1 MIGKLAWKNI
11 WFKPL
16 NTILSI
22 LLLTASVA
30 IITVL
35 ILVEKQFEEKYQSNL
50 DGVDLVLGAQG
61 SPLQLVLSSV
71 YQVDDPTGNISFDS
85 AKVWMKHPYVKKA
98 IPLAYGDNYVGF
110 KIVGTTPD
118 YIEKYQA
125 KIEDGKV
132 FDHNF
137 EVVVG
142 ADVAEKLNLKRGDT
156 FKGTHGS
163 AAEGEVH
170 EHGEYIIVGVLSK
183 TGKVIDNLILSN
195 IPTVWQMHHEGGH
208 EEEATAENP
217 AHGEEGHVHQENEEV
232 SENPAHGEPG
242 HIHDEHEVTSE
253 NPAHGEEGH
262 VHNEHELDMT
272 IDEPNMEITSVLIEF
287 KNKMGVFMWPNLIA
301 QNTKMQAAL
310 PTYQMNRL
318 FDMFGVGLNALK
330 YLAFGIMLI
339 SGISIFIALFNTLKE
354 RKAEFA
360 LMRVNG
366 AKRSQLLLV
375 VLYESILLCV
385 VGYLFGT
392 ILGRI
397 GIVLL
402 SKASESD
409 FKLGFNPMEIIWEK
423 EGLLFGLTLL
433 VGLIA
438 ALIPAIKAYTLNIS
452 KTLANA

>member
-71 YQVDDPTGNISFDS
+71 YQVDDPTGNISYDS
-85 AKVWMKHPYVKKA
+85 VKVWMQHPYVKKA

-125 KIEDGKV
+125 KMAEGKV
-132 FDHNF
+132 FEHNF

-142 ADVAEKLNLKRGDT
+142 ADVAEKLNLKLGDT

-170 EHGEYIIVGVLSK
+170 DHGEYIIVGIASK

-195 IPTVWQMHHEGGH
+195 IPTVWQMHHEEGH
-208 EEEATAENP
+208 EEIA
-217 AHGEEGHVHQENEEV
+217 
-232 SENPAHGEPG
+232 ENPAHGEPG
-242 HIHDEHEVTSE
+242 HVHEDEEHVHSEACNHDEHES
-253 NPAHGEEGH
+253 
-262 VHNEHELDMT
+262 DMT

-287 KNKMGVFMWPNLIA
+287 KNKMGVFMWPNIIA

-366 AKRSQLLLV
+366 AKKHQLLLV
-375 VLYESILLCV
+375 VLLESILLCI

-392 ILGRI
+392 IIGRV

-409 FKLGFNPMEIIWEK
+409 FKLGFDPMEIIWEK

-438 ALIPAIKAYTLNIS
+438 AGIPAIKAYTLNIS

>member
-71 YQVDDPTGNISFDS
+71 YQVDDPTGNISYDS
-85 AKVWMKHPYVKKA
+85 VKVWMKHPYVKKA

-132 FDHNF
+132 FEHNF

-170 EHGEYIIVGVLSK
+170 DHGEYIIVGVLSK

-195 IPTVWQMHHEGGH
+195 IPTVWQMHHEGH
-208 EEEATAENP
+208 EEETIAENP
-217 AHGEEGHVHQENEEV
+217 AHGETGHV
-232 SENPAHGEPG
+232 
-242 HIHDEHEVTSE
+242 HDEHES
-253 NPAHGEEGH
+253 
-262 VHNEHELDMT
+262 DMT

-287 KNKMGVFMWPNLIA
+287 KNKMGVFMWPNIIA

-392 ILGRI
+392 ILGRV

-438 ALIPAIKAYTLNIS
+438 AGIPAIKAYTLNIS

>member
-71 YQVDDPTGNISFDS
+71 YQVDDPTGNISYDS
-85 AKVWMKHPYVKKA
+85 VKVWMQHPYVKKA

-125 KIEDGKV
+125 KIAEGKV
-132 FDHNF
+132 FKNNF

-142 ADVAEKLNLKRGDT
+142 ADVAEKLNLKLGDT

-170 EHGEYIIVGVLSK
+170 DHGEYIVVGIASK

-195 IPTVWQMHHEGGH
+195 IPTVWQMHHEEGH
-208 EEEATAENP
+208 EEVA
-217 AHGEEGHVHQENEEV
+217 
-232 SENPAHGEPG
+232 ENPAHGEPG
-242 HIHDEHEVTSE
+242 HVHDE
-253 NPAHGEEGH
+253 EEH
-262 VHNEHELDMT
+262 VHSAECDHNAHETDMT

-287 KNKMGVFMWPNLIA
+287 KNKMGVFMWPNIIA

-360 LMRVNG
+360 LLRVNG
-366 AKRSQLLLV
+366 AKKHQLLLV
-375 VLYESILLCV
+375 VLLESILLCI
-385 VGYLFGT
+385 VGYFFGT
-392 ILGRI
+392 VLGRV
-397 GIVLL
+397 GIVFL

-433 VGLIA
+433 IGLLA
-438 ALIPAIKAYTLNIS
+438 ALIPAIKAYTINIS

>member
-71 YQVDDPTGNISFDS
+71 YQVDDPTGNISYDS
-85 AKVWMKHPYVKKA
+85 VKVWMKHPYVKKA

-132 FDHNF
+132 FEHNF

-142 ADVAEKLNLKRGDT
+142 ADVVEKLNLKRGDT

-170 EHGEYIIVGVLSK
+170 DHGEYIIVGVLSK

-195 IPTVWQMHHEGGH
+195 IPTVWQMHHEEGH
-208 EEEATAENP
+208 EEEAIAENPAHGEPGHVHEAHEEATENP
-217 AHGEEGHVHQENEEV
+217 AHGEEGHVH
-232 SENPAHGEPG
+232 
-242 HIHDEHEVTSE
+242 DDHES
-253 NPAHGEEGH
+253 
-262 VHNEHELDMT
+262 DMT

-392 ILGRI
+392 ILGRV

-409 FKLGFNPMEIIWEK
+409 FKLGFDPMEIIWEK

-438 ALIPAIKAYTLNIS
+438 AGIPAIKAYTLNIS

>member
-30 IITVL
+30 IITIL

-71 YQVDDPTGNISFDS
+71 YQVDDPTGNISYDS
-85 AKVWMKHPYVKKA
+85 VKVWMQHPYVKKA

-125 KIEDGKV
+125 KIAEGKV

-137 EVVVG
+137 EVVIG
-142 ADVAEKLNLKRGDT
+142 AEVAEKLNLKLGDT

-163 AAEGEVH
+163 ASEGEVH
-170 EHGEYIIVGVLSK
+170 DHGEYSIVGIASK

-195 IPTVWQMHHEGGH
+195 IPTVWQMHHE
-208 EEEATAENP
+208 
-217 AHGEEGHVHQENEEV
+217 EGNEEV
-232 SENPAHGEPG
+232 TENPAHGEPG
-242 HIHDEHEVTSE
+242 HVHEDEEHIHSEACHHDAHES
-253 NPAHGEEGH
+253 
-262 VHNEHELDMT
+262 DMT

-287 KNKMGVFMWPNLIA
+287 KNKMGVFMWPNIIA

-354 RKAEFA
+354 RKVEFA

-366 AKRSQLLLV
+366 AKKHQLLLV
-375 VLYESILLCV
+375 VLLESILLCI
-385 VGYLFGT
+385 VGYFFGT
-392 ILGRI
+392 VLGRL

-402 SKASESD
+402 SKVSESE
-409 FKLGFNPMEIIWEK
+409 FKLGFDPMEIIWEK

-433 VGLIA
+433 IGLLA
-438 ALIPAIKAYTLNIS
+438 ALIPAIKAYTINIS

>member
-85 AKVWMKHPYVKKA
+85 VKVWMKHPYVKKA

-132 FDHNF
+132 FEHNF

-195 IPTVWQMHHEGGH
+195 IPTVWQMHHEVGH
-208 EEEATAENP
+208 EEETTTENPAHGEPGHVHHEEETTAENP
-217 AHGEEGHVHQENEEV
+217 AHGEEGHVH
-232 SENPAHGEPG
+232 
-242 HIHDEHEVTSE
+242 D
-253 NPAHGEEGH
+253 
-262 VHNEHELDMT
+262 EHELDMT

>member
-71 YQVDDPTGNISFDS
+71 YQVDDPTGNISYDS
-85 AKVWMKHPYVKKA
+85 VKVWMQHPYVKKA

-118 YIEKYQA
+118 YLEKYQA
-125 KIEDGKV
+125 KIAEGKV
-132 FDHNF
+132 FEHNF

-142 ADVAEKLNLKRGDT
+142 ADVAEKLNLKLGDT

-170 EHGEYIIVGVLSK
+170 DHGEYSVVGIASK

-195 IPTVWQMHHEGGH
+195 IPTVWQMHHEESH
-208 EEEATAENP
+208 EEVAENP
-217 AHGEEGHVHQENEEV
+217 D
-232 SENPAHGEPG
+232 HGEPG
-242 HIHDEHEVTSE
+242 HVHEDEAHYHSAECNHDTHET
-253 NPAHGEEGH
+253 
-262 VHNEHELDMT
+262 DMT

-287 KNKMGVFMWPNLIA
+287 KNKMGVFMWPNIIA

-360 LMRVNG
+360 LLRVNG
-366 AKRSQLLLV
+366 AKKHQLLLV
-375 VLYESILLCV
+375 VVLESILLCM

-392 ILGRI
+392 ILGRV

-409 FKLGFNPMEIIWEK
+409 FKLGFDPMEIIWEK

-433 VGLIA
+433 IGFLA
-438 ALIPAIKAYTLNIS
+438 ALIPAIKAYTINIS

>member
-30 IITVL
+30 IITIL

-50 DGVDLVLGAQG
+50 DGIDLVLGAQG

-71 YQVDDPTGNISFDS
+71 YQVDDPTGNISYDS
-85 AKVWMKHPYVKKA
+85 VKVWMQHPYVKKA

-125 KIEDGKV
+125 KIAEGKV

-137 EVVVG
+137 EVVIG
-142 ADVAEKLNLKRGDT
+142 AEVAEKLNLKLGDT

-170 EHGEYIIVGVLSK
+170 DHGEYIIVGIASK

-195 IPTVWQMHHEGGH
+195 IPTVWQMHQDEGH
-208 EEEATAENP
+208 EESHEEVAENP
-217 AHGEEGHVHQENEEV
+217 AHGEEGH
-232 SENPAHGEPG
+232 
-242 HIHDEHEVTSE
+242 IHDEHES
-253 NPAHGEEGH
+253 
-262 VHNEHELDMT
+262 DMT

-287 KNKMGVFMWPNLIA
+287 KNKMGVFMWPNIIA

-366 AKRSQLLLV
+366 AKKHQLLLV
-375 VLYESILLCV
+375 VLLESILLCI
-385 VGYLFGT
+385 VGYFFGT
-392 ILGRI
+392 VLGRV

-409 FKLGFNPMEIIWEK
+409 FKLGFDPMEIIWEK

-433 VGLIA
+433 IGLLA
-438 ALIPAIKAYTLNIS
+438 ALIPAIKAYTINIS

>member
-71 YQVDDPTGNISFDS
+71 YQVDDPTGNISYDS
-85 AKVWMKHPYVKKA
+85 VKVWMQHPYVKKA

-125 KIEDGKV
+125 KIAEGKV
-132 FDHNF
+132 FEHNF

-142 ADVAEKLNLKRGDT
+142 ADVAEKLNLKLGDT

-170 EHGEYIIVGVLSK
+170 DHGEYIIVGIASK

-195 IPTVWQMHHEGGH
+195 IPTVWQMHHEEGFEEGH
-208 EEEATAENP
+208 EEVAENP
-217 AHGEEGHVHQENEEV
+217 AHGEEGHLHEE
-232 SENPAHGEPG
+232 
-242 HIHDEHEVTSE
+242 
-253 NPAHGEEGH
+253 EEH
-262 VHNEHELDMT
+262 VHTAECNHDTHESDMT

-287 KNKMGVFMWPNLIA
+287 KNKMGVFMWPNIIA

-360 LMRVNG
+360 LLRVNG
-366 AKRSQLLLV
+366 AKKHQLLLV
-375 VLYESILLCV
+375 VLLESILLCI
-385 VGYLFGT
+385 VGYFFGT
-392 ILGRI
+392 VLGRV

-433 VGLIA
+433 IGLLA
-438 ALIPAIKAYTLNIS
+438 ALIPAIKAYTINIS

>member
-71 YQVDDPTGNISFDS
+71 YQVDDPTGNISYDS
-85 AKVWMKHPYVKKA
+85 VKVWMKHPYVKKA

-132 FDHNF
+132 FEHNF

-170 EHGEYIIVGVLSK
+170 DHGEYIIVGVLSK
-183 TGKVIDNLILSN
+183 TGKVIDN
-195 IPTVWQMHHEGGH
+195 
-208 EEEATAENP
+208 
-217 AHGEEGHVHQENEEV
+217 
-232 SENPAHGEPG
+232 
-242 HIHDEHEVTSE
+242 
-253 NPAHGEEGH
+253 
-262 VHNEHELDMT
+262 
-272 IDEPNMEITSVLIEF
+272 
-287 KNKMGVFMWPNLIA
+287 
-301 QNTKMQAAL
+301 
-310 PTYQMNRL
+310 
-318 FDMFGVGLNALK
+318 
-330 YLAFGIMLI
+330 
-339 SGISIFIALFNTLKE
+339 
-354 RKAEFA
+354 
-360 LMRVNG
+360 
-366 AKRSQLLLV
+366 
-375 VLYESILLCV
+375 
-385 VGYLFGT
+385 
-392 ILGRI
+392 
-397 GIVLL
+397 
-402 SKASESD
+402 
-409 FKLGFNPMEIIWEK
+409 
-423 EGLLFGLTLL
+423 
-433 VGLIA
+433 
-438 ALIPAIKAYTLNIS
+438 
-452 KTLANA
+452 

>member
-71 YQVDDPTGNISFDS
+71 YQVDDPTGNISYDS
-85 AKVWMKHPYVKKA
+85 VKVWMQHPYVKKA

-125 KIEDGKV
+125 KIAEGKV
-132 FDHNF
+132 FEHNF

-142 ADVAEKLNLKRGDT
+142 AEVAEKLNLKLGDT

-170 EHGEYIIVGVLSK
+170 DHGEYIVVGIASK

-195 IPTVWQMHHEGGH
+195 IPTVWQMHHEEGH
-208 EEEATAENP
+208 EEVA
-217 AHGEEGHVHQENEEV
+217 
-232 SENPAHGEPG
+232 ENPAHGEPG
-242 HIHDEHEVTSE
+242 HVHDE
-253 NPAHGEEGH
+253 EEH
-262 VHNEHELDMT
+262 VHSAECNHDTHESDMT

-287 KNKMGVFMWPNLIA
+287 KNKMGVFMWPNIIA

-366 AKRSQLLLV
+366 AKKHQLLLV
-375 VLYESILLCV
+375 VLLESILLCI

-392 ILGRI
+392 ILGRV
-397 GIVLL
+397 GIILL

-409 FKLGFNPMEIIWEK
+409 FKLGFDPMEIIWEK

-438 ALIPAIKAYTLNIS
+438 AVIPAIKAYTINIS

>member
-50 DGVDLVLGAQG
+50 DGVDVVLGAQG

-71 YQVDDPTGNISFDS
+71 YQVDDPTGNISYDS
-85 AKVWMKHPYVKKA
+85 AKVWMRHPYVKKA
-98 IPLAYGDNYVGF
+98 IPLAFGDNYLGY
-110 KIVGTTPD
+110 KIVGTTTD
-118 YIEKYQA
+118 YLDKFQA
-125 KIEDGKV
+125 KFATGKS
-132 FDHNF
+132 FEKNF

-142 ADVAEKLNLKRGDT
+142 AEVATKLNLKIGDK

-170 EHGEYIIVGVLSK
+170 EHGEYVVVGITK
-183 TGKVIDNLILSN
+183 PTGKVIDNLILSN
-195 IPTVWQMHHEGGH
+195 IPSVWQMHHH
-208 EEEATAENP
+208 EENTSVENP
-217 AHGEEGHVHQENEEV
+217 AHGEEGHVHEE
-232 SENPAHGEPG
+232 G
-242 HIHDEHEVTSE
+242 DEHQ
-253 NPAHGEEGH
+253 H
-262 VHNEHELDMT
+262 VHTEACNHQHEEIDLT
-272 IDEPNMEITSVLIEF
+272 IDEPGMEITSVLVEF
-287 KNKMGVFMWPNLIA
+287 RNKMGVFVWPRLIA

-318 FDMFGVGLNALK
+318 FELFGVGLNALR

-366 AKRSQLLLV
+366 AHRLQLLFV
-375 VLYESILLCV
+375 VLSESMLLCI
-385 VGYLFGT
+385 VGYFFGT
-392 ILGRI
+392 ILGRL
-397 GIVLL
+397 GLVWL

-423 EGLLFGLTLL
+423 EGVLFGLTLL
-433 VGLIA
+433 VGFVA
-438 ALIPAIKAYTLNIS
+438 ALIPAVKAYTLNIS
-452 KTLANA
+452 KTLSNA

>member
-1 MIGKLAWKNI
+1 MIAKLAWKNI

-71 YQVDDPTGNISFDS
+71 YHVDDPTGNISYDS
-85 AKVWMKHPYVKKA
+85 AKVWMQHPYVKKA
-98 IPLAYGDNYVGF
+98 IPLAFGDNYLGY
-110 KIVGTTPD
+110 KIVGTTTD
-118 YIEKYQA
+118 YLEKYQA
-125 KIEDGKV
+125 KFTDGKP
-132 FDHNF
+132 FDKNF

-142 ADVAEKLNLKRGDT
+142 SDVAEKLNLKMGDT

-170 EHGEYIIVGVLSK
+170 EHGEYKVVGILSK
-183 TGKVIDNLILSN
+183 TGKVLDNLILSN
-195 IPTVWQMHHEGGH
+195 IPSVWQMHHEEPLA
-208 EEEATAENP
+208 EEE
-217 AHGEEGHVHQENEEV
+217 
-232 SENPAHGEPG
+232 
-242 HIHDEHEVTSE
+242 HIHTDSCHHDHDHE
-253 NPAHGEEGH
+253 G
-262 VHNEHELDMT
+262 MT
-272 IDEPNMEITSVLIEF
+272 IDEPGMEVTAVLIEF
-287 KNKMGVFMWPNLIA
+287 RNKMGVMLWPRLIA

-318 FDMFGVGLNALK
+318 FDLFGVGINALK

-339 SGISIFIALFNTLKE
+339 SGISIFIALFTTLKE

-360 LMRVNG
+360 LLRVNG
-366 AKRSQLLLV
+366 AKRYQLLIV
-375 VLYESILLCV
+375 VLLESMLLCV

-392 ILGRI
+392 LLGRA
-397 GIVLL
+397 GLVLL

-409 FKLGFNPMEIIWEK
+409 FKLGFNPLEIIWEK
-423 EGLLFGLTLL
+423 ESWLFGLTLL
-433 VGLIA
+433 VGLLA
-438 ALIPAIKAYTLNIS
+438 ALIPAVKAYTLNIS
-452 KTLANA
+452 KTLSNA

>member
-1 MIGKLAWKNI
+1 MIAKLAWKNI

-30 IITVL
+30 IITIL

-71 YQVDDPTGNISFDS
+71 YQVDDPTGNISYDS
-85 AKVWMKHPYVKKA
+85 VKVWMNHPYVKKA

-118 YIEKYQA
+118 YIEKYSA
-125 KIEDGKV
+125 NLVEGKV
-132 FDHNF
+132 FEHNF

-142 ADVAEKLNLKRGDT
+142 AEVAEKLSLKLGDT

-170 EHGEYIIVGVLSK
+170 DHGEYIIVGIASK

-208 EEEATAENP
+208 EEVAEEVAENP
-217 AHGEEGHVHQENEEV
+217 AHGEEGHMHEEEEAV
-232 SENPAHGEPG
+232 AENPAHGEPG
-242 HIHDEHEVTSE
+242 YVHEEEEHIHTAECNHE
-253 NPAHGEEGH
+253 P
-262 VHNEHELDMT
+262 HESDMT
-272 IDEPNMEITSVLIEF
+272 IDTPNMEITSVLIEF
-287 KNKMGVFMWPNLIA
+287 KNKMGVFMWPNIIA

-366 AKRSQLLLV
+366 AKRQQLLLV

-392 ILGRI
+392 ILGRV

-433 VGLIA
+433 VGLVA
-438 ALIPAIKAYTLNIS
+438 AVIPAIKAYTLNIS

>member
-71 YQVDDPTGNISFDS
+71 YQVDDPTGNISYDS
-85 AKVWMKHPYVKKA
+85 VKVWMQHPYVKKA

-125 KIEDGKV
+125 KMTEGKV
-132 FDHNF
+132 FEHNF

-142 ADVAEKLNLKRGDT
+142 ADVAEKLNLKLGDT

-170 EHGEYIIVGVLSK
+170 DHGEYFVVGIASK

-195 IPTVWQMHHEGGH
+195 IPTVWQMHHEEGH
-208 EEEATAENP
+208 EEVA
-217 AHGEEGHVHQENEEV
+217 
-232 SENPAHGEPG
+232 ENPAHGEPG
-242 HIHDEHEVTSE
+242 HVHDE
-253 NPAHGEEGH
+253 EEH
-262 VHNEHELDMT
+262 VHTAECNHDAHESDMT

-287 KNKMGVFMWPNLIA
+287 KNKMGVFMWPNIIA

-360 LMRVNG
+360 LLRVNG
-366 AKRSQLLLV
+366 AKKHQLLLV
-375 VLYESILLCV
+375 VLLESILLCI

-392 ILGRI
+392 ILGRV
-397 GIVLL
+397 GIILL

-409 FKLGFNPMEIIWEK
+409 FKLGFDPMEIIWEK

-438 ALIPAIKAYTLNIS
+438 AVIPAIKAYTINIS

>member
-1 MIGKLAWKNI
+1 
-11 WFKPL
+11 
-16 NTILSI
+16 
-22 LLLTASVA
+22 
-30 IITVL
+30 
-35 ILVEKQFEEKYQSNL
+35 
-50 DGVDLVLGAQG
+50 
-61 SPLQLVLSSV
+61 
-71 YQVDDPTGNISFDS
+71 
-85 AKVWMKHPYVKKA
+85 
-98 IPLAYGDNYVGF
+98 
-110 KIVGTTPD
+110 
-118 YIEKYQA
+118 
-125 KIEDGKV
+125 V

-137 EVVVG
+137 EVVIG
-142 ADVAEKLNLKRGDT
+142 AEVAEKLNLKLGDT

-170 EHGEYIIVGVLSK
+170 GHGEYIIVGITSK

-195 IPTVWQMHHEGGH
+195 IPTVWQMHHEEAH
-208 EEEATAENP
+208 EEDA
-217 AHGEEGHVHQENEEV
+217 
-232 SENPAHGEPG
+232 ENPAHGEPG
-242 HIHDEHEVTSE
+242 HVHEEEEHVHSEACNHDEHES
-253 NPAHGEEGH
+253 
-262 VHNEHELDMT
+262 DMT

-287 KNKMGVFMWPNLIA
+287 KNKMGVFMWPNIIA

-366 AKRSQLLLV
+366 AKKHQLLLV
-375 VLYESILLCV
+375 VLLESILLCI
-385 VGYLFGT
+385 VGYFFGT
-392 ILGRI
+392 VLGRL

-409 FKLGFNPMEIIWEK
+409 FKLGFDPMEIIWEK

-433 VGLIA
+433 IGLLA
-438 ALIPAIKAYTLNIS
+438 ALIPAIKAYTINIS

>member
-71 YQVDDPTGNISFDS
+71 YQVDDPTGNISYDS
-85 AKVWMKHPYVKKA
+85 VKVWMKHPYVKKA

-132 FDHNF
+132 FQHNF

-170 EHGEYIIVGVLSK
+170 DHGEYIIVGVLSK

-195 IPTVWQMHHEGGH
+195 IPTVWQMHHEEGH
-208 EEEATAENP
+208 EEEAIAENPAHGEPGHVHEAHEEATENP
-217 AHGEEGHVHQENEEV
+217 AHGEEGHVH
-232 SENPAHGEPG
+232 
-242 HIHDEHEVTSE
+242 DDHES
-253 NPAHGEEGH
+253 
-262 VHNEHELDMT
+262 DMT

-392 ILGRI
+392 ILGRV

-438 ALIPAIKAYTLNIS
+438 AGIPAIKAYTLNIS

>member
-71 YQVDDPTGNISFDS
+71 YQVDDPTGNISYDS
-85 AKVWMKHPYVKKA
+85 VKVWMQHPYVKKA

-125 KIEDGKV
+125 KIAEGKV
-132 FDHNF
+132 FEHNF

-142 ADVAEKLNLKRGDT
+142 ADVAEKLNLKLGDT

-170 EHGEYIIVGVLSK
+170 DHGEYIVVGIASK

-195 IPTVWQMHHEGGH
+195 IPTVWQMHHEEGH
-208 EEEATAENP
+208 EEVA
-217 AHGEEGHVHQENEEV
+217 
-232 SENPAHGEPG
+232 ENPAHGEPG
-242 HIHDEHEVTSE
+242 HVHDE
-253 NPAHGEEGH
+253 EEH
-262 VHNEHELDMT
+262 VHTAECNHDAHESDMT

-287 KNKMGVFMWPNLIA
+287 KNKMGVFMWPNIIA

-366 AKRSQLLLV
+366 AKKHQLLLV
-375 VLYESILLCV
+375 VLLESILLCI

-392 ILGRI
+392 ILGRV

-433 VGLIA
+433 IGLLA
-438 ALIPAIKAYTLNIS
+438 ALIPAIKAYTINIS

>member
-71 YQVDDPTGNISFDS
+71 YQVDDPTGNISYDS
-85 AKVWMKHPYVKKA
+85 VKVWMKHPYVKKA

-118 YIEKYQA
+118 YMEKYQGTLA
-125 KIEDGKV
+125 EGNV
-132 FDHNF
+132 FEHNF

-142 ADVAEKLNLKRGDT
+142 AEVAEKLNLKLGDT

-170 EHGEYIIVGVLSK
+170 DHGEYVVVGIASK

-195 IPTVWQMHHEGGH
+195 IPTVWQMHHESH
-208 EEEATAENP
+208 
-217 AHGEEGHVHQENEEV
+217 EEV
-232 SENPAHGEPG
+232 SENPAHGEEGHEHHEEEAVAENPAHGEPG
-242 HIHDEHEVTSE
+242 HVHGEHEATSE
-253 NPAHGEEGH
+253 NPAHGEAGH
-262 VHNEHELDMT
+262 VHDEHESDMT

-310 PTYQMNRL
+310 PTYQMNRV
-318 FDMFGVGLNALK
+318 FDMFGVGINALK

-366 AKRSQLLLV
+366 AKRRQLLLV
-375 VLYESILLCV
+375 VLLESMMLCM

-392 ILGRI
+392 ILGRV

>member
-71 YQVDDPTGNISFDS
+71 YQVDDPTGNISYDS
-85 AKVWMKHPYVKKA
+85 VKVWMQHPYVKKA

-125 KIEDGKV
+125 KIADGKV
-132 FDHNF
+132 FEHNF
-137 EVVVG
+137 EVVIG
-142 ADVAEKLNLKRGDT
+142 ADVAEKLNLKLGDT

-170 EHGEYIIVGVLSK
+170 DHGEYIIVGIASK

-195 IPTVWQMHHEGGH
+195 IPTVWQMHHEEGH
-208 EEEATAENP
+208 EEVA
-217 AHGEEGHVHQENEEV
+217 
-232 SENPAHGEPG
+232 ENPAHGEPG
-242 HIHDEHEVTSE
+242 HVHE
-253 NPAHGEEGH
+253 EEEH
-262 VHNEHELDMT
+262 VHSEECNHDSHESDMT

-287 KNKMGVFMWPNLIA
+287 KNKMGVFMWPNIIA

-366 AKRSQLLLV
+366 AKKHQLLLV
-375 VLYESILLCV
+375 VLLESILLCI

-392 ILGRI
+392 ILGRV

-433 VGLIA
+433 IGLLA
-438 ALIPAIKAYTLNIS
+438 ALIPAIKAYTINIS

>member
-71 YQVDDPTGNISFDS
+71 YQVDDPTGNISYDS
-85 AKVWMKHPYVKKA
+85 VKVWMQHPYVKKA

-110 KIVGTTPD
+110 KIVGTTSD
-118 YIEKYQA
+118 YLEKYQA
-125 KIEDGKV
+125 KIAEGNV
-132 FDHNF
+132 FEHNF

-142 ADVAEKLNLKRGDT
+142 ADVAEKLNLKLGDT

-170 EHGEYIIVGVLSK
+170 DHGEYSIVGIASK

-195 IPTVWQMHHEGGH
+195 IPTVWQMHHEEGH
-208 EEEATAENP
+208 EEVA
-217 AHGEEGHVHQENEEV
+217 
-232 SENPAHGEPG
+232 ENPAHGEPG
-242 HIHDEHEVTSE
+242 HVHE
-253 NPAHGEEGH
+253 EEEH
-262 VHNEHELDMT
+262 VHSEECNHDSHESDMT

-287 KNKMGVFMWPNLIA
+287 KNKMGVFMWPNIIA

-366 AKRSQLLLV
+366 AKKHQLLLV
-375 VLYESILLCV
+375 VLLESILLCI

-397 GIVLL
+397 GIILL

-409 FKLGFNPMEIIWEK
+409 FKLGFDPMEIIWEK

-438 ALIPAIKAYTLNIS
+438 AVIPAIKAYTLNIS

>member
-71 YQVDDPTGNISFDS
+71 YQVDDPTGNISYDS
-85 AKVWMKHPYVKKA
+85 VKVWMQHPYVKKA

-125 KIEDGKV
+125 KIAEGKV
-132 FDHNF
+132 FEHNF

-142 ADVAEKLNLKRGDT
+142 ADVAEKLNLKLGDT

-170 EHGEYIIVGVLSK
+170 DHGEYIIVGIASK

-195 IPTVWQMHHEGGH
+195 IPTVWQMHHEEGH
-208 EEEATAENP
+208 EEVA
-217 AHGEEGHVHQENEEV
+217 
-232 SENPAHGEPG
+232 ENPAHGEPG
-242 HIHDEHEVTSE
+242 HVHDE
-253 NPAHGEEGH
+253 EEH
-262 VHNEHELDMT
+262 VHSAECNHDTHESDMT

-287 KNKMGVFMWPNLIA
+287 KNKMGVFMWPNIIA

-366 AKRSQLLLV
+366 AKKHQLLLV
-375 VLYESILLCV
+375 VLLESILLCI

-392 ILGRI
+392 ILGRV
-397 GIVLL
+397 GIILL

-409 FKLGFNPMEIIWEK
+409 FKLGFDPMEIIWEK

-438 ALIPAIKAYTLNIS
+438 AVIPAIKAYTINIS

>member
-50 DGVDLVLGAQG
+50 DGVDLVFGAQG

-71 YQVDDPTGNISFDS
+71 YQVDDPTGNISYDS
-85 AKVWMKHPYVKKA
+85 VKVWMKHPYVKKA

-132 FDHNF
+132 FEHNF

-170 EHGEYIIVGVLSK
+170 DHGEYIIVGVLSK

-195 IPTVWQMHHEGGH
+195 IPTVWQMHHEGH
-208 EEEATAENP
+208 EEETIAENP
-217 AHGEEGHVHQENEEV
+217 AHGETGHV
-232 SENPAHGEPG
+232 
-242 HIHDEHEVTSE
+242 HDEHES
-253 NPAHGEEGH
+253 
-262 VHNEHELDMT
+262 DMT

-287 KNKMGVFMWPNLIA
+287 KNKMGVFMWPNIIA

-392 ILGRI
+392 ILGRV

-409 FKLGFNPMEIIWEK
+409 FKLGFDPMEIIWEK

>member
-71 YQVDDPTGNISFDS
+71 YQVDDPTGNISYDS
-85 AKVWMKHPYVKKA
+85 VKVWMQHPYVKKA

-125 KIEDGKV
+125 KIAEGKV
-132 FDHNF
+132 FEHNF

-142 ADVAEKLNLKRGDT
+142 ADVAEKLNLKLGDT

-170 EHGEYIIVGVLSK
+170 DHGEYIVVGIASK

-195 IPTVWQMHHEGGH
+195 IPTVWQMHHEEGH
-208 EEEATAENP
+208 EEVA
-217 AHGEEGHVHQENEEV
+217 
-232 SENPAHGEPG
+232 ENPAHGEPG
-242 HIHDEHEVTSE
+242 HVHDE
-253 NPAHGEEGH
+253 EEH
-262 VHNEHELDMT
+262 VHSAECDHDAHETDMT

-287 KNKMGVFMWPNLIA
+287 KNKMGVFMWPNIIA

-360 LMRVNG
+360 LLRVNG
-366 AKRSQLLLV
+366 AKKHQLLLV
-375 VLYESILLCV
+375 VLLESILLCI
-385 VGYLFGT
+385 VGYFFGT
-392 ILGRI
+392 VLGRV
-397 GIVLL
+397 GIVFL

-433 VGLIA
+433 IGLLA
-438 ALIPAIKAYTLNIS
+438 ALIPAIKAYTINIS

>member
-71 YQVDDPTGNISFDS
+71 YQVDDPTGNISYDS
-85 AKVWMKHPYVKKA
+85 VKVWMKHPYVKKA

-118 YIEKYQA
+118 YMGKYQA
-125 KIEDGKV
+125 KIAEGNV
-132 FDHNF
+132 FEHNF

-142 ADVAEKLNLKRGDT
+142 ADVAEKLNLKLGDT

-170 EHGEYIIVGVLSK
+170 DHGEYVVVGITSK

-195 IPTVWQMHHEGGH
+195 IPTVWQMHHEEGH
-208 EEEATAENP
+208 EEAHEEVAENP
-217 AHGEEGHVHQENEEV
+217 AHGEEGHVH
-232 SENPAHGEPG
+232 
-242 HIHDEHEVTSE
+242 DEHES
-253 NPAHGEEGH
+253 
-262 VHNEHELDMT
+262 DMT

-366 AKRSQLLLV
+366 AKRRQLLLV

-392 ILGRI
+392 ILGRV

>member
-71 YQVDDPTGNISFDS
+71 YQVDDPTGNISYDS
-85 AKVWMKHPYVKKA
+85 VKVWMKHPYVKKA

-118 YIEKYQA
+118 YLDKYQA
-125 KIEDGKV
+125 KIAEGNV
-132 FDHNF
+132 FEHNF

-142 ADVAEKLNLKRGDT
+142 ADVAEKLNLKIGDT

-170 EHGEYIIVGVLSK
+170 EHGEYVVAGITSK

-195 IPTVWQMHHEGGH
+195 IPTVWQMHQEAGH
-208 EEEATAENP
+208 EESQEEVTENPAHGSAGHVHDEHEQEEVTENP
-217 AHGEEGHVHQENEEV
+217 AHGEEGHVH
-232 SENPAHGEPG
+232 
-242 HIHDEHEVTSE
+242 DDHES
-253 NPAHGEEGH
+253 
-262 VHNEHELDMT
+262 DMT
-272 IDEPNMEITSVLIEF
+272 IEEPNMEITSVLIEF
-287 KNKMGVFMWPNLIA
+287 KNKMGVFMWPTLIA

-310 PTYQMNRL
+310 PTYQMNRV
-318 FDMFGVGLNALK
+318 FEMFGVGINALK

-366 AKRSQLLLV
+366 AKRRQLLLV
-375 VLYESILLCV
+375 VLYESMLLCI

-392 ILGRI
+392 ILGRV
-397 GIVLL
+397 GIILL

>member
-71 YQVDDPTGNISFDS
+71 YQVDDPTGNISYDS
-85 AKVWMKHPYVKKA
+85 VKVWMQHPYVKKA

-110 KIVGTTPD
+110 KIVGTNPD

-125 KIEDGKV
+125 KMAEGKV
-132 FDHNF
+132 FEHNF

-142 ADVAEKLNLKRGDT
+142 ADVAEKLNLKLGDT

-170 EHGEYIIVGVLSK
+170 DHGEYIVVGIASK

-195 IPTVWQMHHEGGH
+195 IPTVWQMHHEEGH
-208 EEEATAENP
+208 EEVAENP
-217 AHGEEGHVHQENEEV
+217 AHREPGHVHDEE
-232 SENPAHGEPG
+232 E
-242 HIHDEHEVTSE
+242 
-253 NPAHGEEGH
+253 H
-262 VHNEHELDMT
+262 VHTAECNHDAHESDMT

-287 KNKMGVFMWPNLIA
+287 KNKMGVFMWPNIIA

-310 PTYQMNRL
+310 PTFQMNRL

-366 AKRSQLLLV
+366 AKKHQLLLV
-375 VLYESILLCV
+375 VLLESILLCI

-392 ILGRI
+392 ILGRV
-397 GIVLL
+397 GIILL

-409 FKLGFNPMEIIWEK
+409 FKLGFDPMEIIWEK

-438 ALIPAIKAYTLNIS
+438 AVIPAIKAYTINIS

>member
-30 IITVL
+30 IITIL

-71 YQVDDPTGNISFDS
+71 YQVDDPTGNISYDS
-85 AKVWMKHPYVKKA
+85 VKVWMQHPYVKKA

-125 KIEDGKV
+125 KIAEGKV

-137 EVVVG
+137 EVVIG
-142 ADVAEKLNLKRGDT
+142 AEVAEKLNLKLGDT

-170 EHGEYIIVGVLSK
+170 DHGEYIIVGIASK

-195 IPTVWQMHHEGGH
+195 IPTVWQMHQDEGH
-208 EEEATAENP
+208 EESHEEVAENP
-217 AHGEEGHVHQENEEV
+217 AHGEEGH
-232 SENPAHGEPG
+232 
-242 HIHDEHEVTSE
+242 IHDEHES
-253 NPAHGEEGH
+253 
-262 VHNEHELDMT
+262 DMT

-287 KNKMGVFMWPNLIA
+287 KNKMGVFMWPNIIA

-366 AKRSQLLLV
+366 AKKHQLLLV
-375 VLYESILLCV
+375 VLLESILLCI
-385 VGYLFGT
+385 VGYFFGT
-392 ILGRI
+392 VLGRV

-409 FKLGFNPMEIIWEK
+409 FKLGFDPMEIIWEK

-433 VGLIA
+433 IGLLA
-438 ALIPAIKAYTLNIS
+438 ALIPAIKAYTINIS

>member
-71 YQVDDPTGNISFDS
+71 YQVDDPTGNISYDS
-85 AKVWMKHPYVKKA
+85 VKVWMKHPYVKKA

-118 YIEKYQA
+118 YLEKYQA
-125 KIEDGKV
+125 TIADGKV
-132 FDHNF
+132 FEHNF

-142 ADVAEKLNLKRGDT
+142 AEVAEKLNLKRGDT

-170 EHGEYIIVGVLSK
+170 DHGEYFIVGIASK

-195 IPTVWQMHHEGGH
+195 IPTVWQMHHEEGHEEVSENPAHGEEGHVHH
-208 EEEATAENP
+208 EEEAVAENP
-217 AHGEEGHVHQENEEV
+217 AHGEEGHVH
-232 SENPAHGEPG
+232 
-242 HIHDEHEVTSE
+242 DEHES
-253 NPAHGEEGH
+253 
-262 VHNEHELDMT
+262 DMT
-272 IDEPNMEITSVLIEF
+272 IEEPNMEITSVLIEF

-366 AKRSQLLLV
+366 AKRRQLLLV

-392 ILGRI
+392 ILGRV

>member
-85 AKVWMKHPYVKKA
+85 VKVWMNHPYVKKA
-98 IPLAYGDNYVGF
+98 IPLAYGDNYVGY

-118 YIEKYQA
+118 YIDKYQA
-125 KIEDGKV
+125 KIAEGNV
-132 FDHNF
+132 FEHNF

-142 ADVAEKLNLKRGDT
+142 AEVAEKLNLKLGDT

-170 EHGEYIIVGVLSK
+170 EHGEYVIVGIASK

-195 IPTVWQMHHEGGH
+195 IPTVWQMHHEGHEEGH
-208 EEEATAENP
+208 EEVA
-217 AHGEEGHVHQENEEV
+217 
-232 SENPAHGEPG
+232 ENPAHGEPG
-242 HIHDEHEVTSE
+242 HVHHEGEEHEE
-253 NPAHGEEGH
+253 NPAHGEAGH
-262 VHNEHELDMT
+262 VHHDHENDMT

-310 PTYQMNRL
+310 PTYQMNRV
-318 FDMFGVGLNALK
+318 FEMFGVGIDALK

-366 AKRSQLLLV
+366 AKRRQLLLV
-375 VLYESILLCV
+375 VLLESMMLCV

-392 ILGRI
+392 ILGRV

-402 SKASESD
+402 SKASETD